1 MGILSDDE
9 KQQVSDAIR
18 RVEAKTRGEIV
29 TVIARASG
37 NYYYYPTLWAALLAI
52 LSPVMLLAL
61 PWTPGM
67 PGIIELQ
74 LLVFAVLAV
83 VLRWTPVKRR
93 LVPRDQ
99 QRLYCARRARE
110 QFLAQGLH
118 RTKDRAGVLLYVSLD
133 ERHVELLADAGIH
146 AHVGEGAWNA
156 VVRDFTAR
164 VKEGRVRDGFVA
176 AIDAVGIELARHYPA
191 DGVNHNELPD
201 RLIEL

>member
-1 MGILSDDE
+1 MGILNEDE

-18 RVEAKTRGEIV
+18 RVEAKTCGEIV

-52 LSPVMLLAL
+52 LSPVVLLAL

-67 PGIIELQ
+67 LGIVELQ
-74 LLVFAVLAV
+74 LIVFTLLAI
-83 VLRWTPVKRR
+83 VLRWKPIKRW

-110 QFLAQGLH
+110 QFLVQGLH

-146 AHVGEGAWNA
+146 GRVAEGTWNR
-156 VVRDFTAR
+156 VVHNFTAC
-164 VKEGRVRDGFVA
+164 VKDGRVRDGFIEAVN
-176 AIDAVGIELARHYPA
+176 AVGTELERHYPA
-191 DGVNHNELPD
+191 AGVNQNELPD
-201 RLIEL
+201 HLVEL